1 MPPIKHARLSA
12 SSAHRWLECP
22 PSVRATE
29 NIPDT
34 TTLYAEEGTAA
45 HEVAEYKV
53 RRYLGETD
61 IPVPN
66 TGQFDAEEIDK
77 YTDTYLG
84 YVTDKVETIKKSC
97 QGALVLVEQRLDF
110 SNYVPDGF
118 GTGDL
123 VIIADNVMQIIDLKY
138 GKGVAVAADNNPQM
152 MLYALG
158 AINLFGHLYDIKT
171 VQLSIVQPRLDNISE
186 WAISAADLTEWAET
200 VVKPTAQLAAAGEG
214 DFKAGDHCRFCKL
227 KATCRKRAKLML
239 ETAKY
244 DYKPPAELTE
254 TEIAEVLKVASQ
266 LSKWADDVFAYAQA
280 QAVNNGVSWDG
291 FKLVEG
297 RSVRKYTDEDKIA
310 DICRDNGYTIS
321 QIYKTSLIGITDME
335 RLMGKKKF
343 RELLSE
349 YIVKP
354 KGKLTLVPESDKRE
368 EVLPHLP
375 F

>member
-97 QGALVLVEQRLDF
+97 QDALVLVEQRLDF

-171 VQLSIVQPRLDNISE
+171 VQLSIVPRN
-186 WAISAADLTEWAET
+186 
-200 VVKPTAQLAAAGEG
+200 
-214 DFKAGDHCRFCKL
+214 
-227 KATCRKRAKLML
+227 
-239 ETAKY
+239 
-244 DYKPPAELTE
+244 
-254 TEIAEVLKVASQ
+254 
-266 LSKWADDVFAYAQA
+266 
-280 QAVNNGVSWDG
+280 
-291 FKLVEG
+291 
-297 RSVRKYTDEDKIA
+297 
-310 DICRDNGYTIS
+310 
-321 QIYKTSLIGITDME
+321 
-335 RLMGKKKF
+335 
-343 RELLSE
+343 
-349 YIVKP
+349 
-354 KGKLTLVPESDKRE
+354 
-368 EVLPHLP
+368 
-375 F
+375 

>member
-97 QGALVLVEQRLDF
+97 QDALVLVEQRLDF

-200 VVKPTAQLAAAGEG
+200 VLKPTAQLAAAGEG

-297 RSVRKYTDEDKIA
+297 RSVRKYTDENKIA